1 MKSRD
6 LRKRHPDAFKEL
18 DEDLIS
24 AETAARLYE
33 AAVVAGCSR
42 RGIPKDPTVPSIH
55 AEAVQ
60 RVYRCGY
67 ERARREILASFADDG
82 K

>member
-6 LRKRHPDAFKEL
+6 LKRKHPEAFGDL
-18 DEDLIS
+18 GEDLIS
-24 AETAARLYE
+24 AETAARLFE
-33 AAVVAGCSR
+33 ACVLAASIR
-42 RGIPKDPTVPSIH
+42 RGLPKDFSVPSIH

-67 ERARREILASFADDG
+67 ERARREILASFADDR